1 MAKSARKT
9 RLKTAFCQKPD
20 NNEIV
25 VSGMNQAARDTTEKV
40 RLIVHGKRKPI
51 KSVQM
56 DVFAYA

>member
-1 MAKSARKT
+1 M
-9 RLKTAFCQKPD
+9 KTAFCQKPD

>member
-1 MAKSARKT
+1 M
-9 RLKTAFCQKPD
+9 KTAFCQKPD

-25 VSGMNQAARDTTEKV
+25 VSGMNQATRDTTEKV